1 MKSSRP
7 NRLSNRK
14 QLGALHFSN
23 LISVEPLAVIARSGN
38 IVDAS
43 TTGFKLRVSR
53 RDLVPKNLRG
63 NLNIDS
69 LVGEKILLQI
79 DEMNLELSG
88 TVKRTK
94 MIGRGIFEI
103 GIDFSQD
110 APDYWRECLLE
121 LLPTPDE
128 MPEGD
133 LTDDEWQD
141 H

>member
-1 MKSSRP
+1 MKASRP
-7 NRLSNRK
+7 NRSSNRK

-23 LISVEPLAVIARSGN
+23 LISVEPVAVLARSGN

-63 NLNIDS
+63 NLSIDC
-69 LVGEKILLQI
+69 LVGEKILLSI
-79 DEMNLELSG
+79 NEMNLELSG

-103 GIDFSQD
+103 GIDFSAD

-128 MPEGD
+128 MPD
-133 LTDDEWQD
+133 IPDDEWQD